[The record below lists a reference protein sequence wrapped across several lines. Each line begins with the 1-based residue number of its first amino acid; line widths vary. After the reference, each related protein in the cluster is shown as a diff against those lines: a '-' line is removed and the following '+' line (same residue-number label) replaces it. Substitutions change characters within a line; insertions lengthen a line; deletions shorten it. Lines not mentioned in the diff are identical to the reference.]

1 MDALYKLCNDA
12 CLCIHANNTFFNAVV
27 DRISLYDWSD
37 FYNALK
43 TAGVITGGT
52 AAADILYPGL
62 LGGIRTLFDHG
73 KTAIMITATSQLVS
87 PSLIFLVASDV
98 IAHPVS
104 LFQRIKRGLTGARGV
119 ASTAFPATVAPPHP
133 EEPSTAELFDRVAL
147 SLQQVNPQPPTV
159 FCDGT
164 MAGDVELAV
173 RSCWRR
179 GIEAIETVGH
189 TVFNPSAIRAV
200 KITAETISGFLTD
213 LATMRRDDEC
223 VRKGSAPNPTNDMKL
238 ALIRLLYHDS
248 PEYDSDPR
256 IRKCIDLVAECLSY
270 DIKLLNE
277 SMLALFVAYQHKL
290 TTRFGEE
297 SLVKPQA
304 GSSQEG
310 QYDPGFESQEL
321 RAAEVALPFFK
332 PGDPDRAVPTGDRE
346 PDYEGPVTQTQLW
359 HPKLGGIEDLIG
371 WLRLNGVKLD
381 QRVHTPWLSVEDLK
395 ALYTPQI
402 IKLIKRML
410 PPDPS
415 QSGVGHTWVERD
427 VKDMDEIHVAYV
439 EFLAYVIR
447 EEQRREQDRER
458 QQAEFEKNRRPIA
471 STAEVQ
477 AVVDNIESYNTALAE
492 FAPCAVSSGTIGGEA
507 ESGGEDPRHVATSM
521 RQGGKS
527 RTHRRRAA
535 TTKRSRRKA
544 YNKKSNKRKSRKQL
558 SRKKISR
565 RRQSRRK

>member
-1 MDALYKLCNDA
+1 
-12 CLCIHANNTFFNAVV
+12 
-27 DRISLYDWSD
+27 
-37 FYNALK
+37 
-43 TAGVITGGT
+43 
-52 AAADILYPGL
+52 
-62 LGGIRTLFDHG
+62 
-73 KTAIMITATSQLVS
+73 MITATSQLVS

-104 LFQRIKRGLTGARGV
+104 LFQRIKRGITGARGV
-119 ASTAFPATVAPPHP
+119 VSVAFPATVAPPHP

-179 GIEAIETVGH
+179 CIEAIETVGH
-189 TVFNPSAIRAV
+189 TVVRPSAIDAV
-200 KITAETISGFLTD
+200 KITARTISRVFTD
-213 LATMRRDDEC
+213 LATMVRDEVC
-223 VRKGSAPNPTNDMKL
+223 VRKESAPNPTNDMKL

-248 PEYDSDPR
+248 PKYDSDPR
-256 IRKCIDLVAECLSY
+256 IRDCIDLVAECLSY
-270 DIKLLNE
+270 DIKLLNA
-277 SMLALFVAYQHKL
+277 SMLALFVAYQPKL
-290 TTRFGEE
+290 TTGFGEQ
-297 SLVKPQA
+297 SLVTPEA

-332 PGDPDRAVPTGDRE
+332 PGDPDRAVHTGDRE

-359 HPKLGGIEDLIG
+359 HPKLGGIADLIG

-381 QRVHTPWLSVEDLK
+381 RRVHTPWRSVADLIQ
-395 ALYTPQI
+395 LYTPQI
-402 IKLIKRML
+402 IQLIKRML

-415 QSGVGHTWVERD
+415 QTGVDHTWVERD

-447 EEQRREQDRER
+447 EEQKREQDRER
-458 QQAEFEKNRRPIA
+458 QRAVFARNRPTA

-477 AVVDNIESYNTALAE
+477 AVADNIKSYKTALAKI
-492 FAPCAVSSGTIGGEA
+492 APCAVSSGAMGGENV
-507 ESGGEDPRHVATSM
+507 SGSDFGDKDTAMSM
-521 RQGGKS
+521 SEGGKS
-527 RTHRRRAA
+527 RTHRRRP
-535 TTKRSRRKA
+535 TTAKRTRRKA